1 MNTVELLNQIFQ
13 LCVVPLLGVLTT
25 YLVMLIRKKTAEIV
39 GNDADAKTKK
49 YVQMLSDTIT
59 NCVIATNQTY
69 VDTLKDK
76 NAFDEEAQK
85 VAFEKTYQ
93 AIVKTLNEEAYKY
106 LQNVYGDL
114 DEYIKTRIESEVKM
128 QKKA

>member
-1 MNTVELLNQIFQ
+1 MTLELLNQIFQ

-25 YLVMLIRKKTAEIV
+25 YLVQLIRKKTAEIV
-39 GNDADAKTKK
+39 DAETDTKSKK
-49 YVQMLSDTIT
+49 YIQLLSDTIT

-69 VDTLKDK
+69 VDSLKNKD
-76 NAFDEEAQK
+76 AFDEEAQK

-93 AIVKTLNEEAYKY
+93 AIIKTLNDDAYKY
-106 LQNVYGDL
+106 LQEVYGDL
-114 DEYIKTRIESEVKM
+114 ETYIKTKIESEVKT

>member
-1 MNTVELLNQIFQ
+1 
-13 LCVVPLLGVLTT
+13 
-25 YLVMLIRKKTAEIV
+25 
-39 GNDADAKTKK
+39 
-49 YVQMLSDTIT
+49 MLSDTIT

-69 VDTLKDK
+69 VDNLKDK

-93 AIVKTLNEEAYKY
+93 AIMKTLNDEAYKY
-106 LQNVYGDL
+106 LEEIYGDL
-114 DEYIKTRIESEVKM
+114 EEYIKTKIESEVKT

>member
-1 MNTVELLNQIFQ
+1 MTVELLNQIFQ

-25 YLVMLIRKKTAEIV
+25 FLVQLIRKKTAEIV
-39 GNDADAKTKK
+39 DAETDTKSKK
-49 YVQMLSDTIT
+49 YIQLLSDTIT

-69 VDTLKDK
+69 VDSLKNKD
-76 NAFDEEAQK
+76 AFDEEAQK

-93 AIVKTLNEEAYKY
+93 AIIKTLNDDAYTY
-106 LQNVYGDL
+106 LQEVYGDL
-114 DEYIKTRIESEVKM
+114 ETYIKTKIESEVKT

>member
-1 MNTVELLNQIFQ
+1 MTVELLNQIFQ

-25 YLVMLIRKKTAEIV
+25 FLVQLIRKKTAEIV
-39 GNDADAKTKK
+39 DAETDTKSKK
-49 YVQMLSDTIT
+49 YIQLLSDAIT

-69 VDTLKDK
+69 VDSLKNKD
-76 NAFDEEAQK
+76 AFDEEAQK

-93 AIVKTLNEEAYKY
+93 AIIKTLNDDAYKY
-106 LQNVYGDL
+106 LQEVYGDL
-114 DEYIKTRIESEVKM
+114 ETYIKTKIESEVKT

>member
-1 MNTVELLNQIFQ
+1 MTLELLNQIFQ

-25 YLVMLIRKKTAEIV
+25 YLVQLIRKKTAEI
-39 GNDADAKTKK
+39 ADEETNAKAQK
-49 YVQMLSDTIT
+49 YIQLLSDTIT

-69 VDTLKDK
+69 VDSLKGKD
-76 NAFDEEAQK
+76 AFDEEAQK

-93 AIVKTLNEEAYKY
+93 AIVKTLNDDAYKY
-106 LQNVYGDL
+106 LQEVYGDL
-114 DEYIKTRIESEVKM
+114 ETYIKTKIESEVKT